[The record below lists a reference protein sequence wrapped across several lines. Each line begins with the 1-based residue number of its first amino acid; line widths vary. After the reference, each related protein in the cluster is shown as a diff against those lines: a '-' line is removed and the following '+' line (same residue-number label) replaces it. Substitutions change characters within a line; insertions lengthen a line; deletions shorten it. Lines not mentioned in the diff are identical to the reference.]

1 LGQHT
6 REVLSEL
13 DYDEAGIEELLA
25 AGAATEG

>member
-1 LGQHT
+1 
-6 REVLSEL
+6 VLSEL